1 MKNNRCKKGF
11 TLIELLV
18 VVLIIGILAAI
29 ALPQYQKAVE
39 KAKVAEVITFMGNA
53 KKAVSMYVLENGGLP
68 TQDVNLLTSGVL
80 NVDLTPGLT
89 CSGEGESD
97 CESKNHVQYAVSC
110 NSTRCFIGA
119 GHYEDGGT
127 DHVSLQLFTTDGSTW
142 NTDAYYWDGTKRI
155 LLCQEFARNFG
166 GTCHEK

>member
-1 MKNNRCKKGF
+1 MKNTGCKKGF

-39 KAKVAEVITFMGNA
+39 KARFAEVITFMGTA
-53 KKAVSMYVLENGGLP
+53 KKAVEMYVLENGGLP
-68 TQDVNLLTSGVL
+68 TQEVNLLTSGVL

-89 CSGEGESD
+89 CPGEGANY
-97 CESKNHVQYAVSC
+97 CESKDGVRYTISC
-110 NSTRCFIGA
+110 TSELCLIDAWKFDEGDTNN
-119 GHYEDGGT
+119 
-127 DHVSLQLFTTDGSTW
+127 VSLKLFTTNGHTW
-142 NTDAYYWDGTKRI
+142 DTDAYYWDGTKRVP
-155 LLCQEFARNFG
+155 LCQEFVRNFG